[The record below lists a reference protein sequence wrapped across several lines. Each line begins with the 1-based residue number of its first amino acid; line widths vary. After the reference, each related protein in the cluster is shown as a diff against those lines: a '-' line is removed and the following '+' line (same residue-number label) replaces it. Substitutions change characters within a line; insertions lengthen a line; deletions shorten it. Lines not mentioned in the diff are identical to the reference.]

1 MSFSTM
7 VWFFSGK
14 KTSTERSEGGS
25 EKSSVEMSYSLP
37 ETPEIFDKDAMDPSR
52 LHPLAGL
59 GKTLDYFSLEDAKLA
74 NLPGGKTAFPS
85 RGWSDDLTYGTGTVY
100 LSALG
105 IGGTWGIF
113 EGLSKVSKAISIRV
127 RINSILN
134 AMTRRGPFLANSAGV
149 IALGYNTA
157 NSTLGYY
164 RGKHDDLNSI
174 LSGALAGAVYKS
186 TRGIKSIVIVS
197 GICSGIAGIWCFSKR
212 LFI

>member
-1 MSFSTM
+1 M

-14 KTSTERSEGGS
+14 KTSTERPEGEK
-25 EKSSVEMSYSLP
+25 EKSSMDMVYSVE
-37 ETPEIFDKDAMDPSR
+37 EAPEIFYKESMDPSR

-59 GKTLDYFSLEDAKLA
+59 GKTLDYFSLEDGKLT

-105 IGGTWGIF
+105 IGGIWGVFEGIF
-113 EGLSKVSKAISIRV
+113 RASKAISMRV
-127 RINSILN
+127 KVNSILN
-134 AMTRRGPFLANSAGV
+134 AMTRRGPLLGNSAGV
-149 IALGYNTA
+149 IALGYNAA

-174 LSGALAGAVYKS
+174 ISGGLAGAVYKS